1 MRLGDVAVVRTGL
14 ILARKQAKNEP
25 VYSYPLLNLKAV
37 RVDGSL
43 DTEALERFNAS
54 EHLNTEYL
62 THEGDLLI
70 RLSTPYTA
78 LLIGTQ
84 DEGMVIPSSFA
95 IIRAD
100 RRFLLPEYLFWLLNT
115 PKVRQQIYENTT
127 GNMLSGIKPS
137 YFNDFRIDPLPLEK
151 QQLVATLNE
160 KARREVKLLTE
171 LAQKKE
177 QYYSRIIDKIQ
188 KELRRGI

>member
-14 ILARKQAKNEP
+14 ILARKQAKDEQS
-25 VYSYPLLNLKAV
+25 YSYPLLNLKAV
-37 RVDGSL
+37 RIDGSL
-43 DTEALERFNAS
+43 DTEALELFNAS
-54 EHLNTEYL
+54 ECLNPEYL
-62 THEGDLLI
+62 THDGDVLI

-78 LLIGTQ
+78 LLIRPQ

-100 RRFLLPEYLFWLLNT
+100 RRFILPEYLFWLLNT
-115 PKVRQQIYENTT
+115 HKVRQQIYENTT

-137 YFNDFRIDPLPLEK
+137 YFNDFRIEALPLEK
-151 QQLVATLNE
+151 QQLVAALNE
-160 KARREVKLLTE
+160 NARHEIKLLTE

-177 QYYSRIIDKIQ
+177 QYYSYIIDKLQ
-188 KELRRGI
+188 KELRRGN